1 MGKKKRKAEASP
13 EPGAGRADSGPTAP
27 VENGAGIAR
36 ARRSDDAPAYLI
48 QRTARLLRVLFLRV
62 VDTPNSGVTPEMWLV
77 LSRLL
82 ARDGSP
88 QSELAAAL
96 FRDAPNVSR
105 ILSGLEAQGLV
116 RREPDPDDRRKVRV
130 RITAEGRSFVER
142 TAPRAAEVR
151 DRLYAGIKKKRLQAA
166 RETIRRIEENA
177 LGLLSE
183 LDVVAE
189 SPSPAVKGTGDDDG
203 SPDVTTAARD

>member
-1 MGKKKRKAEASP
+1 MGREERSAESV
-13 EPGAGRADSGPTAP
+13 PGDGVPARPP
-27 VENGAGIAR
+27 VDGGAGIAR
-36 ARRSDDAPAYLI
+36 SRRSDDAPAYLI

-82 ARDGSP
+82 ARDGIP
-88 QSELAAAL
+88 QSELAASL

-105 ILSGLEAQGLV
+105 ILSGLEMQGLV
-116 RREPDPDDRRKVRV
+116 RREPDSDDRRKVRI
-130 RITAEGRSFVER
+130 RITPEGRAFVER

-151 DRLYAGIKKKRLQAA
+151 DRLYDGIERTRLRAA
-166 RETIRRIEENA
+166 RDTIRRIEENA

-189 SPSPAVKGTGDDDG
+189 SPSPAVTAAGGGESDP
-203 SPDVTTAARD
+203 PDATTAARD

>member
-1 MGKKKRKAEASP
+1 MGKERRETVVGPAREADETP
-13 EPGAGRADSGPTAP
+13 AGATDPKT
-27 VENGAGIAR
+27 GIAR
-36 ARRSDDAPAYLI
+36 AHRSDDAPAYLI

-116 RREPDPDDRRKVRV
+116 RREPDPEDRRRVRV
-130 RITAEGRSFVER
+130 RITGKGRAFVER

-151 DRLYAGIKKKRLQAA
+151 DRLYAGIEKKRLQAA
-166 RETIRRIEENA
+166 RGTIRRIEENA

-189 SPSPAVKGTGDDDG
+189 SPSPAVTPGEDG
-203 SPDVTTAARD
+203 VDGPPEATTAARD

>member
-1 MGKKKRKAEASP
+1 MEKEKRNAEAI
-13 EPGAGRADSGPTAP
+13 PGPDPGPAP
-27 VENGAGIAR
+27 PGEEGAGIAR
-36 ARRSDDAPAYLI
+36 GRRSDDAPAYLI
-48 QRTARLLRVLFLRV
+48 QRTARLLRVLFLRI

-82 ARDGSP
+82 ARDGIP
-88 QSELAAAL
+88 QSELAASL

-130 RITAEGRSFVER
+130 KITADGRAFVER
-142 TAPRAAEVR
+142 TAPRAAGVR
-151 DRLYAGIKKKRLQAA
+151 DRLYAGIEKKRLRAA
-166 RETIRRIEENA
+166 RDTIRRIEENA

-183 LDVVAE
+183 LDA
-189 SPSPAVKGTGDDDG
+189 PPDG
-203 SPDVTTAARD
+203 TTAARD

>member
-1 MGKKKRKAEASP
+1 MNANRGEAEAGAEADGQVSP
-13 EPGAGRADSGPTAP
+13 GEAGT
-27 VENGAGIAR
+27 GIGR

-88 QSELAAAL
+88 QSELAASL

-105 ILSGLEAQGLV
+105 ILSGLETQGLV

-130 RITAEGRSFVER
+130 RITPEGRSFVER

-151 DRLYAGIKKKRLQAA
+151 DRLYEGIEKGRLLAA

-183 LDVVAE
+183 LDV
-189 SPSPAVKGTGDDDG
+189 PPDG
-203 SPDVTTAARD
+203 TTAARD

>member
-1 MGKKKRKAEASP
+1 MGGEKRNAEASP
-13 EPGAGRADSGPTAP
+13 GPDSGPAQP
-27 VENGAGIAR
+27 GEEGAGIAR

-48 QRTARLLRVLFLRV
+48 QRTARLLRVLFLRI

-82 ARDGSP
+82 ARDGIP
-88 QSELAAAL
+88 QSELAASL

-105 ILSGLEAQGLV
+105 ILSGLEVQGLV

-130 RITAEGRSFVER
+130 KLTEDGRAFVER
-142 TAPRAAEVR
+142 TAPRAAGVR
-151 DRLYAGIKKKRLQAA
+151 DRLYAGIEKKRLLAA
-166 RETIRRIEENA
+166 RETVRRIEENA

-183 LDVVAE
+183 LDT
-189 SPSPAVKGTGDDDG
+189 PPDG
-203 SPDVTTAARD
+203 TTAARD